1 MASRKSGLGKGLDSL
16 ITNKVGTHSASEK
29 KEQEEKE
36 KADFMV
42 KITKVEPNREQPR
55 KKFDEDALL
64 ELAESLK
71 QYGILQPL
79 LVQKRDD
86 YYEIIAGERRWRAA
100 KLAGLKEVPVIVKD
114 LSDQEIMEISLIENI
129 QR

>member
-55 KKFDEDALL
+55 KKFDEDGCA
-64 ELAESLK
+64 
-71 QYGILQPL
+71 
-79 LVQKRDD
+79 
-86 YYEIIAGERRWRAA
+86 
-100 KLAGLKEVPVIVKD
+100 
-114 LSDQEIMEISLIENI
+114 
-129 QR
+129 